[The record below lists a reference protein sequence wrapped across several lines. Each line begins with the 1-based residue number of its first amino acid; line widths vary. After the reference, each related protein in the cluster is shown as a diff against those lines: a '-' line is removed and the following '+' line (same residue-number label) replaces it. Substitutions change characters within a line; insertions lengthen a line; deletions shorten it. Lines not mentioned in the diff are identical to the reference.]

1 MIGPMLYAISQ
12 AFTILIPTLKSRDI
26 LECGIYYITT
36 VSYDIFLKRV
46 SECVNFYDFHFFY
59 YLLISISSFAV
70 YSHAC
75 VLWHIDVHGCD
86 FTQFTAIHRDDIN
99 LTISRNF

>member
-1 MIGPMLYAISQ
+1 MEIIKIDT
-12 AFTILIPTLKSRDI
+12 FTHSLQKNVIWHCCDI
-26 LECGIYYITT
+26 VYHTT

-59 YLLISISSFAV
+59 YLLSISISSFAV

-75 VLWHIDVHGCD
+75 VLLYIDVHGCV
-86 FTQFTAIHRDDIN
+86 FTQFTAIHRDEN
-99 LTISRNF
+99 HLAISRNF